1 MRPVSPCASPFV
13 PAVTPGS
20 VREDTPPDP
29 GALKALEKALA
40 SDDVAAFWELSG
52 PLFAE
57 SANGLF
63 DNGENILHVAVRRGC
78 RAIALDIAHRNHQ
91 WGFDLVNTRNDEGRT
106 PLEHAVAGLRDD
118 PDLVQALLETGVHG
132 RLEDALCAAAQN
144 GHVQAAKRLVE
155 AGANPTSAMVD
166 FLHFDSHPG
175 GRAEGLAMLRSL
187 GANLSDGLSLA
198 ARTAHTNAVRALH
211 LLGVSGSAL
220 ILARFKNGTCTDQEL
235 STLVSGG
242 ADVQTALR
250 ELVHADALKDA
261 KRLIVVDARVNG
273 RLSNPTSPALVAT
286 LLKFIERNNEIGIS
300 RLLKLLDGQIRDSK
314 VWELLLINRDVA
326 ALKSLYKA
334 GLKQPNA
341 GVLKNLLADGCV
353 TALTTLMDAGMP
365 SSTLLHRLGRDP
377 RKGRDAIATLMAAGI
392 PPGELSN
399 DDPSV
404 AGIINAL
411 IERKLDVDQLTTD
424 DRRIAIENTVAAG
437 KPGEAA
443 WLLQG
448 GGAKADLKRMLITA
462 WCLGTSKLL
471 QTGVGSPNKLLHE
484 MMAAWTDG
492 NLNDGHLFKVAFAMR
507 TTRLWGI
514 DPLTPYILAFV
525 KQGEFTRVEQLF
537 SIVSKGTGALV
548 EAAQIGDLP
557 LANLLLH
564 SGAEGGGSAI
574 RELLQY
580 NKAEVAGR
588 LLAAG
593 VNLHDAL
600 VDVSEDDVPL
610 LEAIGAEWPMA
621 LLRAAQREQ
630 DMRAFRLIRQK
641 PASLLEALLTLAN
654 DDAMA
659 ADTKAA
665 QVKFLTDTV
674 LRQSSM
680 RFSSL
685 INPLAED
692 TANDA
697 KLRALITLGVPTQ
710 DALMTLAWD
719 GNRLAAQRMILA
731 GADFIGA
738 MRALHAN
745 GENDARSTLGLALT
759 VVRDKLATERLA
771 KAKGSTNTT
780 I

>member
-144 GHVQAAKRLVE
+144 GHVLAAKRLVE

-198 ARTAHTNAVRALH
+198 ARMAHTNAVRALH
-211 LLGVSGSAL
+211 LLGASGSAL
-220 ILARFKNGTCTDQEL
+220 ILARFKNGTCTVQEL
-235 STLVSGG
+235 STLVMGG
-242 ADVQTALR
+242 ADVQTVLR
-250 ELVHADALKDA
+250 ELVHADALEDA
-261 KRLIVVDARVNG
+261 HRLIAVDTRVNG
-273 RLSNPTSPALVAT
+273 RLSDPTSPAAVAT
-286 LLKFIERNNEIGIS
+286 LLQLIELNDEVGIS
-300 RLLKLLDGQIRDSK
+300 RLLKLLEGQISDTTLWAK
-314 VWELLLINRDVA
+314 LLICGDVVT
-326 ALKSLYKA
+326 LRRLYQA
-334 GLKQPNA
+334 GLKQPNNS
-341 GVLKNLLADGCV
+341 VLRSLLAEGRV
-353 TALTTLMDAGMP
+353 TALTTLMEAGMAP
-365 SSTLLHRLGRDP
+365 CTLLKNLGP
-377 RKGRDAIATLMAAGI
+377 AWRKDRDAIATLLAAYV
-392 PPGELSN
+392 PPHQLSEG
-399 DDPSV
+399 DPSV
-404 AGIINAL
+404 AKIINAL
-411 IERKLDVDQLTTD
+411 RERKFEVDQLPD
-424 DRRIAIENTVAAG
+424 QARRKVIADTCEEG

-443 WLLQG
+443 WLLKSYRALTDLRRILMTHR
-448 GGAKADLKRMLITA
+448 GA
-462 WCLGTSKLL
+462 GTTKLL
-471 QTGVGSPNKLLHE
+471 ETGLGSPHE
-484 MMAAWTDG
+484 MIGEIMTGWRHGVLDKATLYG
-492 NLNDGHLFKVAFAMR
+492 LVVPMR
-507 TTRLWGI
+507 ESGLWGI
-514 DPLTPYILAFV
+514 DPLTPYIFDFV
-525 KQGEFTRVEQLF
+525 KNGDLKRAEQMF
-537 SIVSKGTGALV
+537 SSVSKGTGALA
-548 EAAQIGDLP
+548 EAAQRNDLS

-564 SGAEGGGSAI
+564 LGAEGGGATI
-574 RELLQY
+574 KQLLRD

-593 VNLHDAL
+593 VNIHDAL
-600 VDVSEDDVPL
+600 GDLSDSDGRL
-610 LEAIGAEWPMA
+610 LEAIGADWPMG
-621 LLRAAQREQ
+621 LLRAAQHLQ
-630 DMRAFRLIRQK
+630 DTRAFRLILKK
-641 PASLLEALLTLAN
+641 PGILLEALLHLAH
-654 DDAMA
+654 DHETPVDF
-659 ADTKAA
+659 KAA
-665 QVKFLTDTV
+665 QVAFLTQTA
-674 LRQSSM
+674 LRYSTIRVSSV
-680 RFSSL
+680 

-697 KLRALITLGVPTQ
+697 KLRALINLGIPTE
-710 DALMTLAWD
+710 DALMTLARD

-738 MRALHAN
+738 MRSLHEN

-759 VVRDKLATERLA
+759 VVRDKLATKRLA
-771 KAKGSTNTT
+771 KAKGSTNAT